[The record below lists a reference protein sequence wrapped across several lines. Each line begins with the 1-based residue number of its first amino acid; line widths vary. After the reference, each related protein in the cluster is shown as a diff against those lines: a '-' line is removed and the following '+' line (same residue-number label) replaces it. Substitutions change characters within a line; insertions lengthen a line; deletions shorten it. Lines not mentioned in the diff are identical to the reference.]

1 MRFVIR
7 WLGRRAWPVMALR
20 VVLAIRRHWQQTPP
34 EDRTRV
40 QELLKRSGGRP
51 ANLTP
56 DERRDLLR
64 STQAL
69 QPTKLIRDLTATG
82 IRPGRRT
89 RGGRH

>member
-1 MRFVIR
+1 MVILR
-7 WLGRRAWPVMALR
+7 LG
-20 VVLAIRRHWQQTPP
+20 LAIRRHWQQTSP

-51 ANLTP
+51 ASLTP

-64 STQAL
+64 SVQAL
-69 QPTKLIRDLTATG
+69 KPSELIRDLAATG

-89 RGGRH
+89 RRSRR